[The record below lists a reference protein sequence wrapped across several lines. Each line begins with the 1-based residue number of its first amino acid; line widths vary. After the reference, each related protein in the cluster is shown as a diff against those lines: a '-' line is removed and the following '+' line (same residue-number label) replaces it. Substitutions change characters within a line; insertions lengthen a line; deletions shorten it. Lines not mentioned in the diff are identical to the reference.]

1 LGIRFSSI
9 PKFKYTVPPLVVSDI
24 IYQNQENLANSI
36 KGGYSL
42 KGGKGISKE
51 GKGEGRRWNFEKE
64 GKKTRRSRKNNLS
77 PHKVRQEE
85 HATDTTGTLKVQG
98 RTGK

>member
-1 LGIRFSSI
+1 MGIRFSSI

-42 KGGKGISKE
+42 RGGREKARKGK
-51 GKGEGRRWNFEKE
+51 EKE
-64 GKKTRRSRKNNLS
+64 GEEILKKK
-77 PHKVRQEE
+77 EE
-85 HATDTTGTLKVQG
+85 NPAFPK
-98 RTGK
+98 K